1 MQPAPSVSVKKD
13 VLYRSLYFPLWTSCP
28 LCLEKEIL
36 VFPEQM
42 VTKKKKNK
50 QKPKEESQAEKSLNQ
65 PWIAMRTGLKIIAV
79 TSIGMAVLTAWQ
91 VIPSQ
96 GWLEGILWG
105 LLFGAL
111 VWGIFFGNILI
122 TRFLR
127 R

>member
-1 MQPAPSVSVKKD
+1 
-13 VLYRSLYFPLWTSCP
+13 
-28 LCLEKEIL
+28 
-36 VFPEQM
+36 M

-50 QKPKEESQAEKSLNQ
+50 QKPKEVSQEEKSLNQ
-65 PWIAMRTGLKIIAV
+65 PWIAMRTGLKIIAI

-91 VIPSQ
+91 VIPSK